1 MPIQSLKYPPP
12 SFHFLVQ
19 FIDFQFAPEVM
30 FQSVSGLE
38 VNLETEP
45 YKEGGEN
52 RFVHTLP
59 VRSNYSN
66 LTLKRGLFVH
76 SQIINWCMDTF
87 NDMEVKPVNLIVSL
101 LNDMHLPLMTWN
113 VVHAYPISWSV
124 SDLDAEQ
131 NKLAIESIELKYQ
144 YFNLLKLG

>member
-19 FIDFQFAPEVM
+19 FIDFQFGPEVM

-38 VNLETEP
+38 VNLQTEP

-66 LTLKRGLFVH
+66 LTLKRGLFVD
-76 SQIINWCMDTF
+76 SKIIDWCMDTF
-87 NDMEVKPVNLIVSL
+87 NNMEVKPVNLVVSL
-101 LNDMHLPLMTWN
+101 LNDLHLPLMTWN
-113 VVHAYPISWSV
+113 VVHAYPIKWSV
-124 SDLDAEQ
+124 STLDAER
-131 NKLAIESIELKYQ
+131 NELAIESIELKYQ
-144 YFNLLKLG
+144 YFKLLKMG